1 MGGIGPRPAQLKLL
15 KILITAHQ
23 PALTSRH
30 CAPPL
35 PILSSRRCY
44 ENALCHTEPAKFE
57 AAHGQLRSVLCQ
69 IDQLANKANK
79 VCQTDPLAS
88 NACLFTYFNH
98 ACLIRMLER
107 EEQVISGVWVCSSVP
122 LHHKNLKPSQA
133 CSIATALCRMTCPI
147 PSCRSGTGWG
157 RPRCC
162 CSLSWVVRVCL
173 SSCRAICCCC
183 CSLKL
188 RAKTHQKHKTNIRE
202 HAHQNTGEFL
212 HRR

>member
-1 MGGIGPRPAQLKLL
+1 MAAQRLL
-15 KILITAHQ
+15 KTLITAHQ
-23 PALTSRH
+23 PALPSTH
-30 CAPPL
+30 CAPPP
-35 PILSSRRCY
+35 PILSSCRCCQK
-44 ENALCHTEPAKFE
+44 ALCHAGPARFD
-57 AAHGQLRSVLCQ
+57 AAHGQIRSVLCQ

-157 RPRCC
+157 RP
-162 CSLSWVVRVCL
+162 
-173 SSCRAICCCC
+173 CCC
-183 CSLKL
+183 CSLPGWCGCASPAVVLSAADAPQNSGLKL
-188 RAKTHQKHKTNIRE
+188 IRKHVSNIKEHTHKKTS
-202 HAHQNTGEFL
+202 EF
-212 HRR
+212 